1 MFRAVIFGAI
11 LASALSVLPASAE
24 TAPNATDSHIAAAL
38 DLLAVTN
45 AKATLIGMIDPL
57 VPQILSQ
64 MRTQHPHA
72 STAAIQQFQTAFRE
86 ELTRDL
92 DSLLMDSARLYEERF
107 TESELRA
114 LAAFYG
120 SESGK
125 TYMPIIL
132 KQSVPVGTAWGREA
146 GARAAERAVV
156 RLRANGVEL

>member
-1 MFRAVIFGAI
+1 MFRAAAFGAV
-11 LASALSVLPASAE
+11 LASALCVLPASAE
-24 TAPNATDSHIAAAL
+24 TAPNSTDSHITAAL

-57 VPQILSQ
+57 VPQIVSQ
-64 MRTQHPHA
+64 VRARYPHA
-72 STAAIQQFQTAFRE
+72 SSAAIEQFQTAFRE
-86 ELTRDL
+86 ELMRDL
-92 DSLLMDSARLYEERF
+92 DSLLMDSAKIYEERF

-120 SESGK
+120 SEAGK

-132 KQSVPVGTAWGREA
+132 KQSVPVGAAWSREA
-146 GARAAERAVV
+146 GTRAAERAVG

>member
-1 MFRAVIFGAI
+1 MFRNATFGAI
-11 LASALSVLPASAE
+11 LASALCVLPASAE
-24 TAPNATDSHIAAAL
+24 TTPNATDSHIAAAL

-45 AKATLIGMIDPL
+45 AKATLTGMIDPL
-57 VPQILSQ
+57 VPQFLSQ
-64 MRTQHPHA
+64 VRKQYPRA
-72 STAAIQQFQTAFRE
+72 SAATIEQFQTAFRE

-92 DSLLMDSARLYEERF
+92 DSLLMDSAKLYEERF

-120 SESGK
+120 SDSGK
-125 TYMPIIL
+125 TYMPVIL

-146 GARAAERAVV
+146 GARAAERAFV

>member
-1 MFRAVIFGAI
+1 
-11 LASALSVLPASAE
+11 
-24 TAPNATDSHIAAAL
+24 
-38 DLLAVTN
+38 LAVTN
-45 AKATLIGMIDPL
+45 AKATLVGMIDPL
-57 VPQILSQ
+57 VPQILKQ
-64 MRTQHPHA
+64 IRTQHPHA

-92 DSLLMDSARLYEERF
+92 DSLLMDSAKLYEERF

-132 KQSVPVGTAWGREA
+132 KQSVPVGAAWSREA
-146 GARAAERAVV
+146 GARAAERALS
-156 RLRANGVEL
+156 RLRANGVDL